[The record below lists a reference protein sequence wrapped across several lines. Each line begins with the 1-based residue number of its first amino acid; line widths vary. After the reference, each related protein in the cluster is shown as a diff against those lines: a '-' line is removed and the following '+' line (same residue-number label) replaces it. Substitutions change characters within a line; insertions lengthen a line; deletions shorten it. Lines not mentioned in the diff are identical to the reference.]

1 MGSVRGQAGGF
12 SKHPRRRPRGT
23 DRALAGGSVGG
34 LTGPQQG
41 KLHTK
46 FPRCGYQ
53 HKYMTDKENLKPAG
67 ASAAVWKFAGA
78 EFDELKWELRVAGEA
93 VELEPRPLDIL
104 LCLLRHA
111 GETVT
116 KEELLQSVWGHAYL
130 SENALSNA
138 IGKLRKALRDEAQL
152 VIVTVYKV
160 GYRLA
165 VPVIRREAAIKPAAR
180 LGVKPGDQVPGR
192 DSWLLE
198 KELGVTPGSEVWLAA
213 PVAGGDERRV
223 FKFSPDGQRLSSL
236 KREAALSRVLQQTLE
251 GRDDLVRVLDWGFDK
266 PPFFIECEYGG
277 LNLPAW
283 LEQQGGIAEVA
294 LNQRLELLA
303 QVAEAVSMAH
313 SVGVLHKDL
322 KPDNILVYMD
332 AEQKPRVR
340 LTDFGSGTLT
350 DPLRLAEWGITRMAT
365 AVPGQPVSGT
375 PLYLAPELLL
385 GHSPT
390 VQSDLYA
397 LGVMLYQLAVGDL
410 RRPLAAGW
418 EREIIDELLRQDIAD
433 AASGAPE
440 HRLTSARELAER
452 LRHLGERRR
461 AHRLAQEQ
469 RAAAVAARELIERA
483 KARRPWLIA
492 AGAALSLGLVTS
504 LWFFSQT
511 LISRD
516 RERSEAATV
525 RAVNGFL
532 DNDLLAAA
540 NPNVGGSMDVSVRE
554 AMGKASRRID
564 ARFAASPDTAVALH
578 QTVGSAY
585 RTLGQ
590 YADAEREFRSARMMA
605 YSAFGADAE
614 VSRTSDL
621 LLAQDLAYENK
632 YDEAQALLAPIDT
645 LVWGRPD
652 ADPMIRTRLWDVH
665 TLLDEHRT
673 NLLAAA
679 ADADHTLEALN
690 DMREHHPLDY
700 KANQDY
706 VFLAGLHIAA
716 AYHRAGLD
724 LQAEDIGR
732 NLVNE
737 LKAARGAGDPLTIQ
751 ARERWI
757 SSLIGLKRVS
767 EASGY
772 MPALEA
778 DVRTLGGR
786 ESALE
791 LEFVRVQAQLAA
803 AQQHWPDALHYAGV
817 IETGYARLYG
827 VDNDAS
833 IVAMTDTATILH
845 AAGQAH
851 AAVDKY
857 LEAYSLA
864 EERQGRSGLL
874 TQRIA
879 YGLVAAS
886 LDAGELQ
893 QSQLYLADLN
903 PAALSAAAPGGDWIA
918 HVDYQR
924 GRLAQGLGKPA
935 EAHEAFSSALL
946 TATHRHDSG
955 LVELVHKA
963 LGEPGPATAC
973 ARQGA
978 CAS

>member
-1 MGSVRGQAGGF
+1 MN
-12 SKHPRRRPRGT
+12 T
-23 DRALAGGSVGG
+23 
-34 LTGPQQG
+34 
-41 KLHTK
+41 
-46 FPRCGYQ
+46 
-53 HKYMTDKENLKPAG
+53 KENSKVEG
-67 ASAAVWKFAGA
+67 AAAAVWKFAGA
-78 EFDELKWELRVAGEA
+78 EFDELKWELRVGGEVA
-93 VELEPRPLDIL
+93 DLEPRPLEIL

-138 IGKLRKALRDEAQL
+138 IGKLRKALRDESQSI
-152 VIVTVYKV
+152 IVTSYKV

-165 VPVIRREAAIKPAAR
+165 VPVVRREPSPRPAAR
-180 LGVKPGDQVPGR
+180 LGVRPGDPVPGR
-192 DSWLLE
+192 PGWVLE

-213 PVAGGDERRV
+213 PVAGGKERRV

-277 LNLPAW
+277 LNLPTW
-283 LEQQGGIAEVA
+283 LDSCGGIAEVPLA
-294 LNQRLELLA
+294 LRLELLA

-322 KPDNILVYMD
+322 KPDNVLIYEGAD
-332 AEQKPRVR
+332 GQPRIR

-350 DPLRLAEWGITRMAT
+350 DPVRLAEWGITRLAT
-365 AVPGQPVSGT
+365 AAPGQAVSGT

-410 RRPLAAGW
+410 RRPLATGW
-418 EREIIDELLRQDIAD
+418 EREIVDELLRQDIAD

-440 HRLTSARELAER
+440 HRLTSARDLAER
-452 LRHLGERRR
+452 LRRLGDRRR
-461 AHRLAQEQ
+461 QHRIEQEQ
-469 RAAAVAARELIERA
+469 RAAAAAARELLERSR
-483 KARRPWLIA
+483 ARRPWLIA
-492 AGAALSLGLVTS
+492 AGAALSLGLLTS

-511 LISRD
+511 LISRN
-516 RERSEAATV
+516 RERSEAALV

-540 NPNVGGSMDVSVRE
+540 NPNVGGSMDISVRD
-554 AMGKASRRID
+554 AIAKASRRID
-564 ARFAASPDTAVALH
+564 ARFAASPETAIALH

-605 YSAFGADAE
+605 YSSYGAQAE

-632 YDEAQALLAPIDT
+632 YDESQALLAPIDT
-645 LVWGRPD
+645 LVWGHPD
-652 ADPMIRTRLWDVH
+652 ADPMIRARLWDVH
-665 TLLDEHRT
+665 MLLDEHRT

-679 ADADHTLEALN
+679 ADADQTLAALN
-690 DMREHHPLDY
+690 DMREHHPLVY

-706 VFLAGLHIAA
+706 AFLAGLHVET

-724 LQAEDIGR
+724 RQAEAIGR
-732 NLVNE
+732 DLVAG
-737 LKAARGAGDPLTIQ
+737 LKATRGPGDPLTIQ
-751 ARERWI
+751 AREKWL
-757 SSLIGLKRVS
+757 SSLIGLNRVA

-778 DVRTLGGR
+778 DVRALGGR

-791 LEFVRVQAQLAA
+791 LEFVRVQAHLAA
-803 AQQHWPDALHYAGV
+803 AEQRWTDAVHYSGV
-817 IETGYARLYG
+817 VETGYGRLYG

-833 IVAMTDTATILH
+833 IVAMADAAAMLH
-845 AAGQAH
+845 GAGQSI
-851 AAVDKY
+851 AAVNKY
-857 LEAYSLA
+857 LEAYNLA
-864 EERQGRSGLL
+864 QSRQGAGGLL
-874 TQRIA
+874 AQKIA
-879 YGLVAAS
+879 YQLAAACI
-886 LDAGELQ
+886 DAGALQ
-893 QSQLYLADLN
+893 QSQLYLTNIN
-903 PAALSAAAPGGDWIA
+903 PAALSAAAPGGDWVA
-918 HVDYQR
+918 HVDYER
-924 GRLAQGLGKPA
+924 GRLAQGMGRQS
-935 EAHEAFSSALL
+935 EAREEFDSALR
-946 TATHRHDSG
+946 AARERHDSA
-955 LVELVHKA
+955 LVQAVQKA
-963 LGEPGPATAC
+963 LGVAGGVPGGTAC
-973 ARQGA
+973 PRPGGA